1 MKIDNA
7 YTMITLEAAVG
18 GYDTKDLRIISNKNE
33 LEVSFFPHYVFVTE
47 TINLSTHSDEFPRK
61 NWDKNLWRLIWA
73 RFRTH
78 CKEELE

>member
-1 MKIDNA
+1 MEINNA
-7 YTMITLEAAVG
+7 YTTNTQEAAVG
-18 GYDTKDLRIISNKNE
+18 GYNTKDLHIISNKNE

-47 TINLSTHSDEFPRK
+47 TINLSLHSDEFPRK